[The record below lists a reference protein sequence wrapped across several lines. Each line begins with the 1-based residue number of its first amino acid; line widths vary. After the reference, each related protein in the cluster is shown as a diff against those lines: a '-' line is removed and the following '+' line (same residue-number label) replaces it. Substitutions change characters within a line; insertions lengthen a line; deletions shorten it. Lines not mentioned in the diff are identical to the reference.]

1 MVNQTSN
8 LQQSL
13 DVRTQW
19 EEIYSHP
26 QTAHKNKYPTELVVS
41 TVFRNFKT
49 RAGLKALDLGCGWG
63 NNLRF
68 LRDVGFD
75 VYGIEISQTA
85 VDSMRD
91 EFGDHVVQGTFLDLP
106 YPDDHFSFVL
116 DRSSIQHN
124 PIKDIPAAIEEARRV
139 LKPGGMFFSMMVA
152 THTNAYNATVLSE
165 PEVRSL
171 LSGFSDFSIDFE
183 TRSSNGGSRIH
194 TVHLITARK

>member
-1 MVNQTSN
+1 MGNHTN
-8 LQQSL
+8 NPEQSL
-13 DVRTQW
+13 DVETQW
-19 EEIYSHP
+19 EEIYSDP
-26 QTAHKNKYPTELVVS
+26 QTAHKNQYPTELVVS

-68 LRDVGFD
+68 LRDAGFD
-75 VYGIEISQTA
+75 AYGIEISRTA
-85 VDSMRD
+85 VESMRD
-91 EFGDHVVQGTFLDLP
+91 EFGVHVVQGTFLDLP
-106 YPDDHFSFVL
+106 FPDDHFSFVL

-124 PIKDIPAAIEEARRV
+124 PIQDIPVAIEEARRV
-139 LKPGGMFFSMMVA
+139 LKLGGMFFSMMVA

-171 LSGFSDFSIDFE
+171 LSGFREFSLDSE
-183 TRSSNGGSRIH
+183 TRSSNAGSRIH